1 MDIEE
6 ASTGVFMLRYYR
18 RKFIEEPSPLLLK
31 MVSEYERL
39 YGEYEVHFPEEEQ
52 DSEQDAGYRL

>member
-18 RKFIEEPSPLLLK
+18 KKFLEEPSPLLLK

-39 YGEYEVHFPEEEQ
+39 YGEYEDKFPEGDNEI
-52 DSEQDAGYRL
+52 

>member
-52 DSEQDAGYRL
+52 DSEQD

>member
-18 RKFIEEPSPLLLK
+18 KKFIEEPSPLLLK

-39 YGEYEVHFPEEEQ
+39 YGEFEEHFPEEDEI
-52 DSEQDAGYRL
+52 